1 MKKHLFTGLLAL
13 TLAATSCVSTKNTIQ
28 NIDDNALMPALSKE
42 KTFII
47 TEISRDKKYGYDE
60 NYPVNLGFLPLST
73 GEINVQRYF
82 GALAG
87 PQGQKISYNKIESC
101 CPFPTKKF
109 DAGAGLL
116 DIYEVT
122 WEGLSTPKRIYINM
136 YEKGKVIAP
145 EGFTI
150 RTITQ

>member
-1 MKKHLFTGLLAL
+1 MKKQLLTGLFAF
-13 TLAATSCVSTKNTIQ
+13 AIIASSCVSTKNTIR

-47 TEISRDKKYGYDE
+47 TEISKDKKYAYDQD
-60 NYPVNLGFLPLST
+60 YPVNLGFLPLST
-73 GEINVQRYF
+73 GELNVQRYF

-87 PQGQKISYNKIESC
+87 PDGQKITYTRVESC

-116 DIYEVT
+116 DVYEVK
-122 WEGLSTPKRIYINM
+122 WDGLTEPKRIYINM

-145 EGFTI
+145 SDFTI
-150 RTITQ
+150 RTIAQ

>member
-1 MKKHLFTGLLAL
+1 MKKHLLLSFLVLAL
-13 TLAATSCVSTKNTIQ
+13 ATSCVSTRNTIR
-28 NIDDNALMPALSKE
+28 NIDDTAIMPALTKE
-42 KTFII
+42 KTFVI
-47 TEISRDKKYGYDE
+47 TEISKDKKLGYDQD
-60 NYPVNLGFLPLST
+60 YPVNLGFLPLAT

-87 PQGQKISYNKIESC
+87 PDGQKISYTKVDSC

-109 DAGAGLL
+109 DAGAGIL

-122 WEGLSTPKRIYINM
+122 WDGLATPKRIYINM

-145 EGFTI
+145 NGFTI
-150 RTITQ
+150 RTIAP

>member
-1 MKKHLFTGLLAL
+1 MKKHLFTGLMALAL
-13 TLAATSCVSTKNTIQ
+13 ATSSCVSTKNTIQ

-42 KTFII
+42 KTFVI
-47 TEISRDKKYGYDE
+47 TEISKDKKYGFDE
-60 NYPVNLGFLPLST
+60 NYPVNLGFLPLAT
-73 GEINVQRYF
+73 GEINVKRYF

-87 PQGQKISYNKIESC
+87 PDGQNISYTKVDSC

-109 DAGAGLL
+109 DAGAGIL

-122 WEGLSTPKRIYINM
+122 WDGLSTPKRIYINM

-145 EGFTI
+145 NGFTI
-150 RTITQ
+150 RTIAQ